1 MSRILIPGL
10 VLLVFTL
17 PAFSQTPQA
26 VPQSTADAASPE
38 PTPFETAEALA
49 AKGRLS
55 KAMAL
60 LDQLA
65 AQSPE
70 PAGVERLRG
79 IIFYQREDF
88 AKAIDAFTRASQQD
102 PADRE

>member
-1 MSRILIPGL
+1 MKRALFGS
-10 VLLVFTL
+10 LVFVL
-17 PAFSQTPQA
+17 FPLAALAQGAQSPSASSAELSPATS
-26 VPQSTADAASPE
+26 
-38 PTPFETAEALA
+38 FETAQNLA
-49 AKGRLS
+49 AKGRLD

-65 AQSPE
+65 AQNPE

-88 AKAIDAFTRASQQD
+88 ARAIDAFAKASQQD
-102 PADRE
+102 PADR